1 MTKRRTTMTKADM
14 DARIEDFIVTHDLS
28 EWDVVGAGRSRFGY
42 FCGWPGGDMRKVT
55 KIVNALKK
63 LTFVHSTV
71 EINIK
76 QNNLT
81 YKDDEDLADNGH
93 EIEVIILLDWV
104 RSDD

>member
-1 MTKRRTTMTKADM
+1 MNKADM

-42 FCGWPGGDMRKVT
+42 WCGFRGDMRKVT

-76 QNNLT
+76 QHNLT
-81 YKDDEDLADNGH
+81 YKDDEELADNGH
-93 EIEVIILLDWV
+93 EIEVVILLDWE